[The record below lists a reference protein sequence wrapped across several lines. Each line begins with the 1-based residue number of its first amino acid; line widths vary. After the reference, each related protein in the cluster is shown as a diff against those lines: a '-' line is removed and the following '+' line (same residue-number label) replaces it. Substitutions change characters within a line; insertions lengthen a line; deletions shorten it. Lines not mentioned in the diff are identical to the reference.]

1 MMHKLLIL
9 DFKDVK
15 SNKHQIQMSEA
26 AFLHYDLKL
35 IEPSFGCALTDL
47 IIELDYLRKKPLGGS
62 THPKVFFQL
71 KHIFHTLE
79 SIGSARIEGNNTT
92 VAEYI
97 ETKLSETKNVPPS
110 IKEIQNIEKAMA
122 FIEENVKDY
131 PINRAFLSKMH
142 KMIVDGLLPSPNGE
156 GDGTPGEYRKTNLK
170 INKSSHKPPEWLRI
184 EDYMTELLDFVN
196 REDSPKYDLLK
207 TAIAHH
213 RFVWIHPYG
222 NGNGRTVRLFTY
234 AMLVKT
240 GFNVNVGR
248 IINPTAVFCSNRN
261 DYYTNLSEADK
272 GTDEGIITWIE
283 YVLKGLKEEIE
294 KIDKLLDY
302 KFLRKEILIPTIS
315 HSLERKYITDVEG
328 KILKKAVEM
337 QVIQAAD
344 VKEFFAGK
352 ADAEVSR
359 QIRKLIDKKMLAP
372 EKEGTRKY
380 VLRFDNSYLLRSVM
394 KSLGEK
400 GFLPVRDEV

>member
-1 MMHKLLIL
+1 
-9 DFKDVK
+9 
-15 SNKHQIQMSEA
+15 MSEA
-26 AFLHYDLKL
+26 KFIHYDLKL
-35 IEPSFGCALTDL
+35 VEPSFGSTLTDL
-47 IIELDYLRKKPLGGS
+47 IIELDYLRKKQLGGS

-92 VAEYI
+92 IAEYI
-97 ETKLSETKNVPPS
+97 ETKLTETKKVPPS

-122 FIEENVKDY
+122 FIEQNVNDY
-131 PINRAFLSKMH
+131 PINRAFLSEMH
-142 KMIVDGLLPSPNGE
+142 KMIVDGLLPPPEGE
-156 GDGTPGEYRKTNLK
+156 GDSTPGEYRKRNLK
-170 INKSSHKPPEWLRI
+170 INKSSHKPPEWLKVD
-184 EDYMTELLDFVN
+184 DYMNELIDFVN
-196 REDSPKYDLLK
+196 QENSPKYDLLK

-261 DYYTNLSEADK
+261 DYYNFLSEADK
-272 GTDEGIITWIE
+272 GTDEGIMAWVE

-294 KIDKLLDY
+294 KIDKLSDY
-302 KFLRKEILIPTIS
+302 NFLRKEILLPTIS
-315 HSLERKYITDVEG
+315 HSLDRKYITDVES
-328 KILKKAVEM
+328 KILKKVVDR

-344 VKEFFAGK
+344 VKEFFVGK

-359 QIRKLIDKKMLAP
+359 QIKRLIDKKMISP
-372 EKEGTRKY
+372 EKDGTRKY
-380 VLRFDNSYLLRSVM
+380 VLRFDNSYLLRSII
-394 KSLGEK
+394 KSLGDK

>member
-1 MMHKLLIL
+1 
-9 DFKDVK
+9 
-15 SNKHQIQMSEA
+15 MSEA
-26 AFLHYDLKL
+26 KFLHYDLKL
-35 IEPSFGCALTDL
+35 IEPSFGSALTDL
-47 IIELDYLRKKPLGGS
+47 IIELDYIRKKPLGGS

-97 ETKLSETKNVPPS
+97 ETKLAKTKNVPPS

-131 PINRAFLSKMH
+131 PINRAFLSEMH
-142 KMIVDGLLPSPNGE
+142 KMIVDGLLPPPNGE
-156 GDGTPGEYRKTNLK
+156 GDETPGEYRKTNLK
-170 INKSSHKPPEWLRI
+170 INKSSHKPPEWLKI
-184 EDYMTELLDFVN
+184 EDYMAELLDFVN

-272 GTDEGIITWIE
+272 GTDEGLIKWIE
-283 YVLKGLKEEIE
+283 YVLTGLKEEIE

-302 KFLRKEILIPTIS
+302 DFLKKEILIPTIS
-315 HSLERKYITDVEG
+315 YSLERKYITEVEG
-328 KILKKAVEM
+328 KILKKAVDI

-352 ADAEVSR
+352 ADSEVSR
-359 QIRKLIDKKMLAP
+359 QIRKLIDKKMLSP
-372 EKEGTRKY
+372 EKEGARKY

-400 GFLPVRDEV
+400 GFLPIRDEV

>member
-1 MMHKLLIL
+1 
-9 DFKDVK
+9 
-15 SNKHQIQMSEA
+15 MSEA
-26 AFLHYDLKL
+26 KFLHYDLKL
-35 IEPSFGCALTDL
+35 VEPSFGSSLTDL
-47 IIELDYLRKKPLGGS
+47 IIELDYLRKKPLVGS

-71 KHIFHTLE
+71 KRIFHTLE

-97 ETKLSETKNVPPS
+97 ETKLTETKNIAPS

-122 FIEENVKDY
+122 FVEENVNDY
-131 PINRAFLSKMH
+131 PINRAFLSEMH
-142 KMIVDGLLPSPNGE
+142 KMIVEDLLPPPNGE
-156 GDGTPGEYRKTNLK
+156 GDNTPGEYRRVNLK
-170 INKSSHKPPEWLRI
+170 INKSLHIPPEWLRVD
-184 EDYMTELLDFVN
+184 DYMNELIEFVN

-261 DYYTNLSEADK
+261 DYYSNLSEADK
-272 GTDEGIITWIE
+272 GTEEGLMIWIE

-294 KIDKLLDY
+294 KIDKLLD
-302 KFLRKEILIPTIS
+302 KNFLSKEILIPAIG
-315 HSLERKYITDVEG
+315 HALERKYITDVES
-328 KILKKAVEM
+328 KILKKVVEQ
-337 QVIQAAD
+337 QVIQASD
-344 VKEFFAGK
+344 IKEFFPGK
-352 ADAEVSR
+352 VDAEVSR
-359 QIRKLIDKKMLAP
+359 QIRKLIDKKMLVH

-380 VLRFDNSYLLRSVM
+380 VLRFDNSYLLRSII

-400 GFLPVRDEV
+400 GFLPVRDEIV